1 MNIEVLLEKK
11 EQIQVK
17 ILRQLFLKHDK
28 LTAQELCDWVNLS
41 RPSVQSYLE
50 DISYIGRMIGEPM
63 EVIRQNNKLVLNMS
77 ESQTLDEVISFLIQ
91 DSIKYRL
98 ILLFLEQKNYM
109 IFELAELLLLSESTL
124 FRKIKELN
132 KLLLEFDIQIKNNK
146 LIGEESQIRYFYYL
160 LFDSLHPKFRP
171 DLLQVTKFQVEFVQ
185 QLEETLKV
193 NFSESSKDKLYRWL
207 AITERRRKLTD
218 IQITKSLEMK
228 KIYQDDHLYQLLDSL
243 FYQHIYDNQS
253 KDNCETIF
261 FYSFLQSFFIL
272 DKESYYRFDIYR
284 SKKIPT
290 VLLNISLRERM
301 LNHYRPHRLG
311 FEEEKAISYQLAQV
325 NNKFTFFQGSLF
337 TKIQEDLML
346 HKQNWVDKSFQDLLD
361 NLKDIAL
368 SYIPKEQDL
377 PELIFGYRNALML
390 LEFLS
395 AQQLTVAYDLSDTPA
410 YQIPMEHY
418 LKNHLRSVEKIKLE
432 HYQESQSYD
441 LLISSKRNDSR
452 KFVYI
457 LSEFSSDYDFE
468 ELLSRIENLKKEKF
482 QKKAILN

>member
-1 MNIEVLLEKK
+1 
-11 EQIQVK
+11 
-17 ILRQLFLKHDK
+17 
-28 LTAQELCDWVNLS
+28 
-41 RPSVQSYLE
+41 
-50 DISYIGRMIGEPM
+50 MIGKPM

-228 KIYQDDHLYQLLDSL
+228 KIYQDDHLYQLLDYL
-243 FYQHIYDNQS
+243 FYQYIYDNQS

-311 FEEEKAISYQLAQV
+311 LEEEKSISYQLAQV

-390 LEFLS
+390 LELLS

-418 LKNHLRSVEKIKLE
+418 LKNNLRSVEKIKLE

-452 KFVYI
+452 KLVYI

-468 ELLSRIENLKKEKF
+468 ELLSHIESLKKEKF

>member
-1 MNIEVLLEKK
+1 
-11 EQIQVK
+11 
-17 ILRQLFLKHDK
+17 
-28 LTAQELCDWVNLS
+28 
-41 RPSVQSYLE
+41 
-50 DISYIGRMIGEPM
+50 M

-228 KIYQDDHLYQLLDSL
+228 KIYQDDHLYQLLDYL
-243 FYQHIYDNQS
+243 FYQYIYDNQS

-311 FEEEKAISYQLAQV
+311 LEEEKSISYQLAQV

-390 LEFLS
+390 LELLS

-418 LKNHLRSVEKIKLE
+418 LKNNLRSVEKIKLE

-441 LLISSKRNDSR
+441 LLISSKRNDNR
-452 KFVYI
+452 KLVYI

-468 ELLSRIENLKKEKF
+468 ELLSHIESLKKEKF

>member
-1 MNIEVLLEKK
+1 M
-11 EQIQVK
+11 
-17 ILRQLFLKHDK
+17 
-28 LTAQELCDWVNLS
+28 
-41 RPSVQSYLE
+41 
-50 DISYIGRMIGEPM
+50 
-63 EVIRQNNKLVLNMS
+63 
-77 ESQTLDEVISFLIQ
+77 
-91 DSIKYRL
+91 
-98 ILLFLEQKNYM
+98 
-109 IFELAELLLLSESTL
+109 
-124 FRKIKELN
+124 
-132 KLLLEFDIQIKNNK
+132 
-146 LIGEESQIRYFYYL
+146 
-160 LFDSLHPKFRP
+160 
-171 DLLQVTKFQVEFVQ
+171 
-185 QLEETLKV
+185 
-193 NFSESSKDKLYRWL
+193 
-207 AITERRRKLTD
+207 
-218 IQITKSLEMK
+218 
-228 KIYQDDHLYQLLDSL
+228 
-243 FYQHIYDNQS
+243 
-253 KDNCETIF
+253 
-261 FYSFLQSFFIL
+261 
-272 DKESYYRFDIYR
+272 
-284 SKKIPT
+284 
-290 VLLNISLRERM
+290 NISLRERM

-311 FEEEKAISYQLAQV
+311 FEEEKSISYQLAQV

-390 LEFLS
+390 LELLS

-468 ELLSRIENLKKEKF
+468 ELLSRIENLKRKISKSNFELRMKHERGCSPLF
-482 QKKAILN
+482 MFSREYYFTFMNILLWSHYLAFSH